1 MSGKLHPPVS
11 TDDHTRGDAGARV
24 ELTVF
29 GDYEC
34 PVSARLWRVVREM
47 RASEAFL
54 EVFRHFP
61 LTGVHPHAFAA
72 AQAAEAAGDQGMF
85 WPMHDR
91 LFEHHESLDV
101 ADLTAHATTLGLEI
115 ERFDE
120 DLAYGSFAD
129 SVREHQ
135 RSGISSG
142 VVTTPAVFVNGR
154 LASLAEPEHLPSA
167 LAQHVRDAADDA

>member
-1 MSGKLHPPVS
+1 MSGQLHPSVS
-11 TDDHTRGDAGARV
+11 ADDHVRGDAASGV
-24 ELTVF
+24 VLTVF

-34 PVSARLWRVVREM
+34 PVSARLWRVLREM
-47 RASEAFL
+47 RANEAFL

-61 LTGVHPHAFAA
+61 LTGVHPHALAA
-72 AQAAEAAGDQGMF
+72 AQAAEAAGDQGRF

-91 LFEHHESLDV
+91 LFEHQESLDV
-101 ADLTAHATTLGLEI
+101 ADLAAHATTLGLDV

-129 SVREHQ
+129 TVRAHQ

-142 VVTTPAVFVNGR
+142 VVTTPAVFVNGQ
-154 LASLAEPEHLPSA
+154 LVPLAEPERLPA
-167 LAQHVRDAADDA
+167 AIGQDGGDAEHH